1 MILLIETATKVCSV
15 GLAKNG
21 QLMTYKRAEQ
31 EMSHASQLTITI
43 QSLMADSQLEMSD
56 LEAVAISIGP
66 GSYTGLRIG
75 LSTAKGICFALN
87 IPLIEVDTLQS
98 LAWKAQQLHP
108 EITYFIPMIDAR
120 RMEVYTAIYD
130 SNNNEIA
137 ERHAKIIDESSF
149 QELFNEEKTIV
160 FAGNGAMKC
169 AETLA
174 NPNARFIEL
183 DCSSENLFALASAS
197 FEQKDFADMA
207 YIEPFYLKSP
217 NITKPKKIKW

>member
-1 MILLIETATKVCSV
+1 MILLIETATNICSV

-21 QLMTYKRAEQ
+21 QLITHKKAEK

-43 QSLMADSQLEMSD
+43 QTLMADSQVKMSD
-56 LEAVAISIGP
+56 LEAVAVSIGP

-75 LSTAKGICFALN
+75 LSTAKGICYALN
-87 IPLIEVDTLQS
+87 IPLISVDTLQS
-98 LAWKAQQLHP
+98 LAWKTQQLHP
-108 EITYFIPMIDAR
+108 EATYFIPMIDAR
-120 RMEVYTAIYD
+120 RMEVYTAVYD
-130 SNNNEIA
+130 SDNNEMA
-137 ERHAKIIDESSF
+137 ERHAKIIDENSF
-149 QELFNEEKTIV
+149 QELFEEGKTIV

-169 AETLA
+169 AEILA
-174 NPNARFIEL
+174 NSNAFFINL

-197 FEQKDFADMA
+197 FQKKDFSEMA